1 MFDRVLNMPMLA
13 TAQVVPD
20 DMTFEEPN
28 IYQDKAYYVELI
40 LTTEITC

>member
-1 MFDRVLNMPMLA
+1 MFDRVLNMPVLA

-28 IYQDKAYYVELI
+28 IYQESIKIKLI
-40 LTTEITC
+40 MLS